1 MTKFANEFRRKGEMT
16 MAPVQTTPAPSYS
29 GLLFI
34 HISGP
39 SEGYDFKVLAEPV
52 KSLLHGDIAR
62 SPVG

>member
-1 MTKFANEFRRKGEMT
+1 MLRLISSPPKL
-16 MAPVQTTPAPSYS
+16 
-29 GLLFI
+29 LLFI

-39 SEGYDFKVLAEPV
+39 SEGYDFEVLAEPV